1 MDFNHVMKPV
11 IKIINSIRAK
21 AKQHRSFK
29 VFLEEMSA
37 EYGDLLLHAEV
48 RRLSRGKILQRF
60 LSLLNEVKLFMEER
74 GEDTSILSDAGWV
87 LDLAFL
93 TDLTGKLNQL
103 NLQLQGNDK
112 TVCD

>member
-1 MDFNHVMKPV
+1 MKPV

-48 RRLSRGKILQRF
+48 RWLSRGKILQCF

-74 GEDTSILSDAGWV
+74 GEDTILSDAGWV

-93 TDLTGKLNQL
+93 TDLPEN
-103 NLQLQGNDK
+103 
-112 TVCD
+112 